1 MPLVR
6 VDAVAADSQR
16 LAAIGDAVHAALVEA
31 FAIPADDRFQV
42 LRGSAADRV
51 VYDAGYMGVDRDDD
65 VVFVQVF
72 LRRGRTDE
80 QKRAF
85 YRALA
90 KHATRA
96 GVEPRNLLVTLTE
109 NDLADWS
116 FGNGE
121 AQYLDNPPP
130 IAASATS
137 SRPTW

>member
-16 LAAIGDAVHAALVEA
+16 LAAIGDAVHAALVDA
-31 FAIPADDRFQV
+31 FAIPTDDRFQV

-51 VYDAGYMGVDRDDD
+51 VYDPGFLGVARDDD

-72 LRRGRTDE
+72 LRRGRTDA

-109 NDLADWS
+109 NELADWS

-121 AQYLDNPPP
+121 AQYLDNPPRTV
-130 IAASATS
+130 AS
-137 SRPTW
+137 

>member
-6 VDAVAADSQR
+6 IDAVAADPQR
-16 LAAIGDAVHAALVEA
+16 LTALGDAVHAALIDG
-31 FAIPADDRFQV
+31 FGIPTDDRFQV
-42 LRGSAADRV
+42 LRGAAGDQV
-51 VYDAGYMGVDRDDD
+51 VHDPGFLGVQRDDG

-90 KHATRA
+90 KHATSA
-96 GVEPRNLLVTLTE
+96 GVEPRNLVVTLTE
-109 NDLADWS
+109 NGLADWS

-121 AQYLDNPPP
+121 AQYLDNPP
-130 IAASATS
+130 A
-137 SRPTW
+137 

>member
-1 MPLVR
+1 
-6 VDAVAADSQR
+6 VD
-16 LAAIGDAVHAALVEA
+16 A

-42 LRGSAADRV
+42 LRGSATDRV
-51 VYDAGYMGVDRDDD
+51 VYDPGFLGVDRDDGA
-65 VVFVQVF
+65 VFVQVF

-90 KHATRA
+90 NHATSA

-109 NDLADWS
+109 NGLADWS

-121 AQYLDNPPP
+121 AQYLDNPPA

-137 SRPTW
+137 SRRTS

>member
-6 VDAVAADSQR
+6 VDAVAADPQQ
-16 LAAIGDAVHAALVEA
+16 LTAIGDALHAALVDA
-31 FAIPADDRFQV
+31 FGIPSDDRFQV
-42 LRGSAADRV
+42 LRGAGTDQV
-51 VYDAGYMGVDRDDD
+51 VYDPGYLGVQRDDG

-90 KHATRA
+90 KHAADA
-96 GVEPRNLLVTLTE
+96 GVEPRNLFVALVE
-109 NDLADWS
+109 NGLGDWS

-121 AQYLDNPPP
+121 AQYLDNPP
-130 IAASATS
+130 T
-137 SRPTW
+137 

>member
-6 VDAVAADSQR
+6 VDAVQADPQR
-16 LAAIGDAVHAALVEA
+16 LAAIGDAVHAALVDG
-31 FAIPADDRFQV
+31 FGIPADDRFQV
-42 LRGSAADRV
+42 LRGAAGDRV
-51 VYDAGYMGVDRDDD
+51 VYDPGFRGVERDDG

-90 KHATRA
+90 KHATSA
-96 GVEPRNLLVTLTE
+96 GVEPRNLVVALTE
-109 NDLADWS
+109 NGLGDWS

-121 AQYLDNPPP
+121 AQYLDDPP
-130 IAASATS
+130 S
-137 SRPTW
+137 

>member
-6 VDAVAADSQR
+6 VDAVAADPQR
-16 LAAIGDAVHAALVEA
+16 LAAIGDAVHAALVDA
-31 FAIPADDRFQV
+31 FAIPTDDRFQV
-42 LRGSAADRV
+42 LRGSAADHV
-51 VYDAGYMGVDRDDD
+51 VYDARYMGVDRDDD

-90 KHATRA
+90 KHATHA
-96 GVEPRNLLVTLTE
+96 GVEPRNLLVTLSE
-109 NDLADWS
+109 NGLADWS

-121 AQYLDNPPP
+121 AQYLDNPPRTV
-130 IAASATS
+130 AS
-137 SRPTW
+137 

>member
-6 VDAVAADSQR
+6 VDAVAADPQR
-16 LAAIGDAVHAALVEA
+16 LAAIGDAVHAALVDA

-42 LRGSAADRV
+42 LRGSGADRV
-51 VYDAGYMGVDRDDD
+51 VYDPGYRGVERDDG

-90 KHATRA
+90 KHAAAA
-96 GVEPRNLLVTLTE
+96 GVEPRNLLVALTE
-109 NDLADWS
+109 NGLGDWS

-121 AQYLDNPPP
+121 AQYLDNPP
-130 IAASATS
+130 AAAAL
-137 SRPTW
+137 

>member
-6 VDAVAADSQR
+6 VDAVAADPQR
-16 LAAIGDAVHAALVEA
+16 LTAIGDAVHAALVDA
-31 FAIPADDRFQV
+31 FAIPSDDRFQV
-42 LRGSAADRV
+42 LRGGPGDRV
-51 VYDAGYMGVDRDDD
+51 VYDPGFRGVERDDG

-90 KHATRA
+90 KHATSA
-96 GVEPRNLLVTLTE
+96 GVEPRNLLVALVE
-109 NDLADWS
+109 NGLGDWS

-121 AQYLDNPPP
+121 AQYLDNPP
-130 IAASATS
+130 A
-137 SRPTW
+137 

>member
-6 VDAVAADSQR
+6 VDAVAADADR
-16 LAAIGDAVHAALVEA
+16 LEAIGEAVHAALVDA
-31 FAIPADDRFQV
+31 FAIPLDDRFQV

-51 VYDAGYMGVDRDDD
+51 VSDPGYLGVERDDG

-85 YRALA
+85 YTALA
-90 KHATRA
+90 KHATAA
-96 GVEPRNLLVTLTE
+96 GVEPRNLLVCLVE
-109 NDLADWS
+109 NGPADWS

-121 AQYLDNPPP
+121 AQYLDNPP
-130 IAASATS
+130 A
-137 SRPTW
+137 

>member
-6 VDAVAADSQR
+6 VDAVVADPQR
-16 LAAIGDAVHAALVEA
+16 LARIGDAVHAALVDA

-42 LRGSAADRV
+42 LRGSATDRV
-51 VYDAGYMGVDRDDD
+51 VYDPGFLGVDRDDGA
-65 VVFVQVF
+65 VFVQVF

-90 KHATRA
+90 KHATSV

-109 NDLADWS
+109 NGLADWS
-116 FGNGE
+116 FGDGE
-121 AQYLDNPPP
+121 AQYLDNPPA

-137 SRPTW
+137 SRRTS

>member
-6 VDAVAADSQR
+6 VDAVAADAQR
-16 LAAIGDAVHAALVEA
+16 LAAIGDTVHAALVEA

-51 VYDAGYMGVDRDDD
+51 VYDPGFLGVERDDD

-90 KHATRA
+90 KHAERA

-109 NDLADWS
+109 NGLADWS

-121 AQYLDNPPP
+121 AQYLDNPPRP
-130 IAASATS
+130 AAA
-137 SRPTW
+137 RR

>member
-6 VDAVAADSQR
+6 IDAAAADPRR
-16 LAAIGDAVHAALVEA
+16 LTAIGDAVHAALIDA
-31 FAIPADDRFQV
+31 FGIPSDDRFQV

-51 VYDAGYMGVDRDDD
+51 VYDPGFLGVERDDG

-85 YRALA
+85 YGALA
-90 KHATRA
+90 KHAAAA
-96 GVEPRNLLVTLTE
+96 GVEPRNLFVALTE
-109 NDLADWS
+109 NGPADWS

-121 AQYLDNPPP
+121 AQYLDNPP
-130 IAASATS
+130 A
-137 SRPTW
+137 

>member
-6 VDAVAADSQR
+6 VDAVAADAQR
-16 LAAIGDAVHAALVEA
+16 LAAIGEAAHAALVDA
-31 FAIPADDRFQV
+31 FAIPPDDRFQV
-42 LRGSAADRV
+42 LRGSADDRV
-51 VYDAGYMGVDRDDD
+51 VYDAGYLGVERDDD

-90 KHATRA
+90 KHAERA
-96 GVEPRNLLVTLTE
+96 GVTPRNLLVSLVE
-109 NDLADWS
+109 NGPADWS

-121 AQYLDNPPP
+121 AQYLDDPPR
-130 IAASATS
+130 AAVS
-137 SRPTW
+137 

>member
-6 VDAVAADSQR
+6 IDAAATDRQR
-16 LAAIGDAVHAALVEA
+16 LTAIGDAVHAALIDA

-42 LRGSAADRV
+42 LRGGAGDQI
-51 VYDAGYMGVDRDDD
+51 VYDPGFRGVERDDG

-90 KHATRA
+90 KHATSA

-109 NDLADWS
+109 NGLGDWS

-121 AQYLDNPPP
+121 AQYLDNPP
-130 IAASATS
+130 A
-137 SRPTW
+137 

>member
-6 VDAVAADSQR
+6 VDAVAADPQQ
-16 LAAIGDAVHAALVEA
+16 LTAIGDAAHAALIDA
-31 FAIPADDRFQV
+31 FGIPSDDRFQV
-42 LRGSAADRV
+42 LRGAGTDHV
-51 VYDAGYMGVDRDDD
+51 VYDPGYLGVQRDDG

-90 KHATRA
+90 KHAAAA
-96 GVEPRNLLVTLTE
+96 GVEPRNLFVGLVE
-109 NDLADWS
+109 NGLADWS

-121 AQYLDNPPP
+121 AQYLDNPP
-130 IAASATS
+130 A
-137 SRPTW
+137 

>member
-6 VDAVAADSQR
+6 VDAVTADPQR
-16 LAAIGDAVHAALVEA
+16 LSAIGDAVHAALVDA

-42 LRGSAADRV
+42 LRDGAGDHV
-51 VYDAGYMGVDRDDD
+51 VYDPGFLGVDRDDG

-90 KHATRA
+90 KHAEPA
-96 GVEPRNLLVTLTE
+96 GVEPRNLVVALTE
-109 NDLADWS
+109 NGLADWS

-121 AQYLDNPPP
+121 AQYLDDPPV
-130 IAASATS
+130 
-137 SRPTW
+137 

>member
-51 VYDAGYMGVDRDDD
+51 VYDPGFLGVERDDD

-72 LRRGRTDE
+72 LRRGRTDA

-90 KHATRA
+90 NHATRA

-109 NDLADWS
+109 NELADWS

-121 AQYLDNPPP
+121 AQYLDNPPRTV
-130 IAASATS
+130 AS
-137 SRPTW
+137 